1 MQRYNMNVRLKW
13 VIYILGIF
21 IFSQLSYAQEEESAE
36 VFLED
41 YTDEFQETFFE
52 ALKQKGIENYD
63 KAINLFLKCKSLD
76 STYNVVDFELAKSY
90 LANKQYVEAQ
100 QYGVEALKS
109 EPENFWYLNVVVE
122 ILQKQGNSMEMI
134 EEQISYDNSKLIENL
149 ALIYF
154 QKKNYQKA
162 LNILKDM
169 EDSSFKEALSLR
181 IKDSLDRTKSIEEIK
196 EVTPAQNTDLNPLL
210 NYKEEIGELIRTKNY
225 TSLISKADSAL
236 EEFPTQPYFY
246 YAKGMGLNRSGK
258 QKEATGELETALDFL
273 IDDIELGNDIYR
285 ELANAYTFLGNSS
298 KANMYLS
305 KIKSGS

>member
-1 MQRYNMNVRLKW
+1 MKFGLKW
-13 VIYILGIF
+13 VIYISGIF

-63 KAINLFLKCKSLD
+63 KAINLFLKCKNLD

-90 LANKQYVEAQ
+90 LANKQYVVAQ
-100 QYGVEALKS
+100 QYGIDALNS

-134 EEQISYDNSKLIENL
+134 KEQISFDNSKLIENL

-154 QKKNYQKA
+154 QKKNYQES
-162 LNILKDM
+162 LNILRDM
-169 EDSSFKEALSLR
+169 KDSSFKEALSLR
-181 IKDSLDRTKSIEEIK
+181 IKDSLDRPKSVDEIK
-196 EVTPAQNTDLNPLL
+196 QIPPVQNTDLNPLL
-210 NYKEEIGELIRTKNY
+210 KYKEEIGELIRIKNY
-225 TSLISKADSAL
+225 TSLIIKADAAL
-236 EEFPTQPYFY
+236 EEFPSQPYFY
-246 YAKGMGLNRSGK
+246 YAKGIGLNRSGK
-258 QKEATGELETALDFL
+258 QKAATGELETALDFL
-273 IDDIELGNDIYR
+273 VDDIELGNNIYR
-285 ELANAYTFLGNSS
+285 ELANVYTFLGNSS

>member
-1 MQRYNMNVRLKW
+1 MKFRLKW
-13 VIYILGIF
+13 SIYILGIF
-21 IFSQLSYAQEEESAE
+21 IFSQLIYAQEEESAE

-63 KAINLFLKCKSLD
+63 KAINLFLKCKRLD
-76 STYNVVDFELAKSY
+76 STFNVVDFELAKSY
-90 LANKQYVEAQ
+90 LANKQYVVAQ
-100 QYGVEALKS
+100 QYGIEALNS
-109 EPENFWYLNVVVE
+109 EPENYWYLNVVVE

-134 EEQISYDNSKLIENL
+134 KEQISYDNSKLIENL

-154 QKKNYQKA
+154 QKKNYQKS

-169 EDSSFKEALSLR
+169 KDSSFKELLSLR
-181 IKDSLDRTKSIEEIK
+181 IKDSLDLPKNVDEIK
-196 EVTPAQNTDLNPLL
+196 EAPPAQNTDLNPLL
-210 NYKEEIGELIRTKNY
+210 KYKEEIAELIRIKNY
-225 TSLISKADSAL
+225 SSLVIKADEAL
-236 EEFPTQPYFY
+236 EEFPSQPYFY
-246 YAKGMGLNRSGK
+246 FAKGMGLNRSGK

-273 IDDIELGNDIYR
+273 IEDIELGNNIYR
-285 ELANAYTFLGNSS
+285 ELAKAYTFLGNSS

>member
-1 MQRYNMNVRLKW
+1 MNFRLKW
-13 VIYILGIF
+13 IIYILGIF

-63 KAINLFLKCKSLD
+63 KAINLFLKCKNLD

-90 LANKQYVEAQ
+90 LANKQYVVAQ
-100 QYGVEALKS
+100 QYAIDALNS

-122 ILQKQGNSMEMI
+122 ILQKQGSSMEMI
-134 EEQISYDNSKLIENL
+134 KEQISFDNGKLKENL

-154 QKKNYQKA
+154 QKENYQSS

-169 EDSSFKEALSLR
+169 KDSSFKEFLSLR
-181 IKDSLDRTKSIEEIK
+181 IKDSLEQPKSVDEIEEISP
-196 EVTPAQNTDLNPLL
+196 VQNTDMNPLL
-210 NYKEEIGELIRTKNY
+210 KYKEEIGELISNKNY
-225 TSLISKADSAL
+225 SSLIIKANEAL
-236 EEFPTQPYFY
+236 EVFPSQPYFY
-246 YAKGMGLNRSGK
+246 FAKGMGLNRSGK

-273 IDDIELGNDIYR
+273 IDDIELGNNIYR
-285 ELANAYTFLGNSS
+285 ELGKAYTFLGNSS